1 MREHNPNCPQIF
13 SHQYIIL
20 IIGGSGSAK
29 TNPLFN
35 PINQQPG
42 LININLLLINKILI
56 CY

>member
-20 IIGGSGSAK
+20 IIRGSGSAK

-42 LININLLLINKILI
+42 LININLLILI